1 VARGGEPA
9 EAGRVRREHPLIF
22 VTVGTH
28 QDPFTRLL
36 DALAPLDDSELVV
49 QHGSAPP
56 PPGVARAEA
65 YMPFDQMVE
74 CFRAAEKVITH
85 AGVGS
90 ILCASREGHTPLVVP
105 RRHDLGEH
113 VDDHQAQIARKLEEL
128 GLAVALDGGLTPAHV
143 FAAAQPLPRTG
154 ADGTPSVAE
163 ALRHAL
169 AGERIAA

>member
-1 VARGGEPA
+1 MAGGGGEA

-28 QDPFTRLL
+28 QDPFGRLL
-36 DALAPLDDSELVV
+36 DALAPLDGSQLVV

-65 YMPFDQMVE
+65 YMPFDRMVE
-74 CFRAAEKVITH
+74 CFRTAEKVITH

-113 VDDHQAQIARKLEEL
+113 VDEHQAELTRALEERGRVIGVWETAEL
-128 GLAVALDGGLTPAHV
+128 PRLLAEAPARG
-143 FAAAQPLPRTG
+143 AAAARSDSPLAAAVRSALG
-154 ADGTPSVAE
+154 A
-163 ALRHAL
+163 
-169 AGERIAA
+169 